1 MTFLQA
7 SFDYG
12 GTIREREA
20 RSLDG
25 IREVYGILAISIDER
40 SHRITIQY
48 DASRLT
54 RGDLAFLLRNAGIQ
68 IAEPGLQ
75 AA

>member
-1 MTFLQA
+1 MTFLQV
-7 SFDYG
+7 SFDYE
-12 GTIREREA
+12 GTIRERDA

-25 IREVYGILAISIDER
+25 IREVYGIWAISIDER

-54 RGDLAFLLRNAGIQ
+54 RSDLAFMLRNAGIQ